1 MRRFSF
7 FTLLTAA
14 GVVLAEPP
22 DLDERLRVASEAPEA
37 ALAEGALRQAREAKA
52 RAEAV
57 DTEPAA
63 AERARRIE
71 DAALTL
77 AERRI
82 ARARAEAA
90 LHEARALRERSQR
103 RVEIA
108 REALVHA
115 RQPAPTLSGV
125 APDEAEE

>member
-7 FTLLTAA
+7 FALLTAA

-52 RAEAV
+52 RAEAP

-90 LHEARALRERSQR
+90 LHEAHALRERSQR
-103 RVEIA
+103 RLEIA

-115 RQPAPTLSGV
+115 RQPVPTLSGA